1 LLFFL
6 LDLATELDLSAT
18 YAVDEASDPRG
29 VKAYDPRM
37 MVLQL
42 LHACWVGIPLLP
54 ADRAGLL
61 GGCRIPGAY
70 RQPAARPQKD
80 Q

>member
-1 LLFFL
+1 MPFFL

-18 YAVDEASDPRG
+18 SAVDEAIDPRV

-42 LHACWVGIPLLP
+42 LHAYWVGIRLLP
-54 ADRAGLL
+54 ADREGLL
-61 GGCRIPGAY
+61 GGCPIPGAY
-70 RQPAARPQKD
+70 RQPAA
-80 Q
+80 